1 MVVVLHCGR
10 LSPAFRTSSA
20 HQLLSSLLFSLLLF
34 LRTLKQPLDL
44 QQDVQRGAPFSIP
57 LIVPSTT
64 PTLVG
69 QVRVIPLDSFH
80 FLYLERIIL
89 TSSPERCL
97 ASPSLTSNSN
107 RKHGSQTRP
116 LQNESRYTSDN
127 VMTSGEQATSM
138 QRATTTTLREGRLIQ
153 AIS

>member
-1 MVVVLHCGR
+1 VVDSL
-10 LSPAFRTSSA
+10 LSFEPLQRTSSCP
-20 HQLLSSLLFSLLLF
+20 LYCFPFYSSYERLSNLWTCSKTC
-34 LRTLKQPLDL
+34 REVP
-44 QQDVQRGAPFSIP
+44 PFSIL

-127 VMTSGEQATSM
+127 VMTSGEQATSI